1 MNIALTTKNHNA
13 KKRKASFMT
22 LLSEVKESHKK
33 TPPPLYTPP
42 SFPPAVNHPPHAKM
56 KHTGEA
62 DALIPEL
69 AARWRA
75 KRKHLNKL
83 YSTTYEKRNEG
94 RGRPTRLRPKE
105 TPQHISTQN
114 NSKHLINSLLFE

>member
-1 MNIALTTKNHNA
+1 MRILEHHFL
-13 KKRKASFMT
+13 KKITVEKAPR
-22 LLSEVKESHKK
+22 EI
-33 TPPPLYTPP
+33 PPPLPPPP
-42 SFPPAVNHPPHAKM
+42 SPAVNHPPHAKM
-56 KHTGEA
+56 KHTKEA
-62 DALIPEL
+62 DALVTEF

-75 KRKHLNKL
+75 GKEHLSKL
-83 YSTTYEKRNEG
+83 YSTQYEKRNEG

>member
-1 MNIALTTKNHNA
+1 
-13 KKRKASFMT
+13 
-22 LLSEVKESHKK
+22 
-33 TPPPLYTPP
+33 
-42 SFPPAVNHPPHAKM
+42 M

-69 AARWRA
+69 AAKWRA